1 MRNTRATP
9 RSKRDAGGRTVER
22 QVDVGL
28 DHARA
33 GRVGQ
38 RLKLQVAGGPI
49 EERHARR
56 VVFDDAL
63 HRFRERA
70 QQLRIVEPR
79 DEQVVDVEKQPEPIA
94 LFA

>member
-1 MRNTRATP
+1 MSGSITP
-9 RSKRDAGGRTVER
+9 
-22 QVDVGL
+22 
-28 DHARA
+28 A

-38 RLKLQVAGGPI
+38 RLKLQLAGHPI
-49 EERHARR
+49 DERHARR
-56 VVFDDAL
+56 VVLDDAL

-79 DEQVVDVEKQPEPIA
+79 DEQIVHLEKQPEPVA